1 MNNNT
6 ELTTDINNLV
16 YPPADKQYPSN
27 LKYETYEELQTGA
40 QGKAAK

>member
-1 MNNNT
+1 MNNNR
-6 ELTTDINNLV
+6 ELATDINNLV